1 MATLTLHGVTKTFAG
16 GVLAVQDLNLEI
28 RDQELVVLVGPS
40 GCGKTTTLRL
50 IAGLEQPD
58 HGVIRLAGRVIHDR
72 PPRERNVAM
81 VFQHGV
87 LYPHLTVYEN
97 LAVGLRWQSREGWIR
112 SAIRRWRDPTANE
125 QPGAGRPDIARQVR
139 DVAELLGVTHLLDRM
154 PRHLSGGESQR
165 VALGRSIV
173 RRPAAF
179 LLDEPFSHLDAP
191 RRGSL
196 REELR
201 RWKHRVGA
209 TMLVVT
215 HDQTE
220 ALALAER
227 LVVMDGGRIQQVG
240 PPQELYERPANLA
253 VAKFLGGPGLNL
265 IPGRWRRTAAGETW
279 SDSGLGSAPGLVL
292 PLPAGTLDG
301 RVSAERDEVILGV
314 RPEQFWLRNP
324 GANREDRATIDKAT
338 IDEAGIRQ
346 TVRDDTALAFARG
359 RVVRVDLLGPTRLVR
374 VAVTS
379 AAGAVEP
386 VGSPPI
392 NREGQPWEL
401 SVLVPAGE
409 AVTAGKEVVLGLDAN
424 QANLFDGRTGE
435 NLKAI
440 RPRATTPQFS
450 ADAPANPKREN

>member
-1 MATLTLHGVTKTFAG
+1 MATLTLHGVTKTYAG

-72 PPRERNVAM
+72 PPRDRNVAM

-97 LAVGLRWQSREGWIR
+97 LAVGLRWQSRGGWIR
-112 SAIRRWRDPTANE
+112 RAIRRWRDPTASE
-125 QPGAGRPDIARQVR
+125 PKRVQQQDIAQQVR
-139 DVAELLGVTHLLDRM
+139 DAAELLGVTPLLDRM
-154 PRHLSGGESQR
+154 PRQLSGGESQR

-191 RRGSL
+191 LRSSL

-227 LVVMDGGRIQQVG
+227 LVVMDGGRIQQEG
-240 PPQELYERPANLA
+240 PPQELYEHPANLA
-253 VAKFLGGPGLNL
+253 VAKFLGGPGLNV
-265 IPGRWRRTAAGETW
+265 IPGRWQRTAAAEMW
-279 SDSGLGSAPGLVL
+279 STPGLVL
-292 PLPAGTLDG
+292 RWPAGAFGDQMAT
-301 RVSAERDEVILGV
+301 ERNEVILGV
-314 RPEQFWLRNP
+314 RPEQFWLSHS
-324 GANREDRATIDKAT
+324 AAD
-338 IDEAGIRQ
+338 
-346 TVRDDTALAFARG
+346 RDDHRGTSQLGMERADRDGTALAWARG

-374 VAVTS
+374 VAVDS
-379 AAGAVEP
+379 AAGPLEP
-386 VGSPPI
+386 AGSWHKQG
-392 NREGQPWEL
+392 EGRPLEL
-401 SVLVPAGE
+401 SVLVPARQT
-409 AVTAGKEVVLGLDAN
+409 VTAGREVVLGLDAN
-424 QANLFDGRTGE
+424 QVNLFDGRTGE

-440 RPRATTPQFS
+440 RPRAATPQFS
-450 ADAPANPKREN
+450 ADMPANPQREN

>member
-58 HGVIRLAGRVIHDR
+58 HGVIQLAGRVIHDR

-112 SAIRRWRDPTANE
+112 SAIRRWRDPTAHE
-125 QPGAGRPDIARQVR
+125 QERVRRPDIARQVR

-191 RRGSL
+191 RRASL

-253 VAKFLGGPGLNL
+253 VARFLGGPGLNL
-265 IPGRWRRTAAGETW
+265 IPGRLQRTAAGEIW
-279 SDSGLGSAPGLVL
+279 SAPGLVL
-292 PLPAGTLDG
+292 PLPAGTLSG
-301 RVSAERDEVILGV
+301 WGSAERDEVILGV
-314 RPEQFWLRNP
+314 RPEQLWLRNP
-324 GANREDRATIDKAT
+324 GANREDRATR
-338 IDEAGIRQ
+338 DEAGINEAGIER
-346 TVRDDTALAFARG
+346 TVRDSAALAFARG

-374 VAVTS
+374 VAVNS
-379 AAGAVEP
+379 AAGSVEP
-386 VGSPPI
+386 IGSPPI
-392 NREGQPWEL
+392 RSEGQPWEL
-401 SVLVPAGE
+401 SVLVPAGNAAGE

-440 RPRATTPQFS
+440 RPRAATPQFS

>member
-50 IAGLEQPD
+50 IAGLDQPD

-72 PPRERNVAM
+72 PPRDRNVAM

-87 LYPHLTVYEN
+87 LYPHLSVYEN
-97 LAVGLRWQSREGWIR
+97 LAVGLRWQSCGGWIR
-112 SAIRRWRDPTANE
+112 RAIRRWRDPTASE
-125 QPGAGRPDIARQVR
+125 QERAQRQDIAQQVR
-139 DVAELLGVTHLLDRM
+139 DAAELLGVTPLLDRM
-154 PRHLSGGESQR
+154 PRQLSGGESQR

-191 RRGSL
+191 LRSSL

-227 LVVMDGGRIQQVG
+227 LVVMDGGRIQQEG
-240 PPQELYERPANLA
+240 PPQELYEYPANLA
-253 VAKFLGGPGLNL
+253 VARFLGGPGLNV
-265 IPGRWRRTAAGETW
+265 IPGHWQRTASEEMW
-279 SDSGLGSAPGLVL
+279 STPGLAL
-292 PLPAGTLDG
+292 RWPAGTFGD
-301 RVSAERDEVILGV
+301 RTVAEGDDVLLAV
-314 RPEQFWLRNP
+314 RPEQLWLCRP
-324 GANREDRATIDKAT
+324 EAVSEDRAG
-338 IDEAGIRQ
+338 DERSE
-346 TVRDDTALAFARG
+346 TVRTRAVRPGLERTDRDRTALAWARG
-359 RVVRVDLLGPTRLVR
+359 RVVRVDLLGPTRLVH
-374 VAVTS
+374 VAVDA
-379 AAGAVEP
+379 AAG
-386 VGSPPI
+386 PI
-392 NREGQPWEL
+392 GPTESRHRHGEGQPWEL
-401 SVLVPAGE
+401 SVLVPAGQ
-409 AVTAGKEVVLGLDAN
+409 AVAAGQEVVLGLDAN
-424 QANLFDGRTGE
+424 QVNLFDGRSGE
-435 NLKAI
+435 NLKAK
-440 RPRATTPQFS
+440 RPRAVTPQYL
-450 ADAPANPKREN
+450 ADVPANPQREN